1 MGVIKMCEK
10 SKNIFMIIK
19 IIISCIKEFLSG
31 LLSSEL
37 YKNNKI
43 QCNLLF
49 LATLFSWIIP
59 VLGLFIFFECKA
71 AFSFKNQLKKEKL
84 KAYVNGGVYDA
95 FAKGFVNAIQN
106 ADMSSLK
113 KLKSM
118 EIEIESGSE

>member
-1 MGVIKMCEK
+1 MCEK

-19 IIISCIKEFLSG
+19 IIISCIKKFLSS
-31 LLSSEL
+31 LLSNEL

-59 VLGLFIFFECKA
+59 VLDLFTFFECKA

-95 FAKGFVNAIQN
+95 LAKGFVKAIQN

-118 EIEIESGSE
+118 EIEIESDSE